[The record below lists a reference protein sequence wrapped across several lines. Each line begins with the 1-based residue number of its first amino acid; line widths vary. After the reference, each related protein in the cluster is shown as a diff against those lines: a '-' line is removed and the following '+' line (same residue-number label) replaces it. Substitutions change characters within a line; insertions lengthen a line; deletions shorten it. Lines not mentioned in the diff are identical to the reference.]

1 MPECAVS
8 TGHVAMKTALHAL
21 ALCLITALPA
31 FSQGAATVNRGQN
44 KTSTPAIDYETAH
57 LNRIVTAV
65 RTTEDIALDGRLDE
79 AAWRLATPATDFV
92 QKVPVTGRLE
102 TERTEV
108 RFLYDAE
115 NLYIGVI
122 CFDSD
127 VSGLTVN
134 DLEQD
139 FSNRSSDNIHIAIDS
154 LHERRSSFTFRT
166 NPAGAKADI
175 QISDGVLNYDWDA
188 VWDVRTSIN
197 DEGWIAEFVVPFKTL
212 RFSTASTQVWGLQMT
227 RKIIRKS
234 EEIYWSPVPVR
245 YGLPRTS
252 IYGTLEGLE
261 NITPGLNLKITPF
274 VTAGVTQLRPAAASG
289 GFNTRRDYDG
299 GFDLKYSATPSLTL
313 DATYRTDF
321 AQVEV
326 DQQQVNL
333 TRFSLFFPEKRDFF
347 IENARTF
354 TFGAGTNLVPFF
366 SRRIGLSP
374 AGAPVPIVGG
384 ARLSGRAGSYE
395 VGVIGMQT
403 ERSGPIP
410 PTSYLVGRVKRNLW
424 TNSWIGAIG
433 TSRNSTL
440 RGDFNRVYGADA
452 HLEFYERLSVD
463 SHVLKSDT
471 PGLSRQNLAR
481 QLEMS
486 WRDDEVTLAAGYN
499 ELQPHFN
506 PEVGFIRRANNT
518 RYNGNGSWN
527 PILENSDGIRNLTL
541 GASVEYYEAGGTGK
555 IETRANAV
563 NLGVD
568 FENNATISFVAT
580 DTFDRLLEPFAIRPN
595 TAIAT
600 GDYSYLDYSAQ
611 ATSNPGRRIAGTAT
625 VEWGEFWDGDR
636 TSVRGGL
643 DVKPNHHLSL
653 GFNYQRDHVE
663 LPVGQF
669 TSNLVGA
676 RVRYVFTP
684 RAFLASFF
692 QYNWTTRQLS
702 SNVRLNLIHRP
713 LSDLFVVYNDIRDP
727 SGRSLQRAL
736 IFKLT
741 NLIDF

>member
-1 MPECAVS
+1 MCRFA
-8 TGHVAMKTALHAL
+8 GHVSMKTALHAL
-21 ALCLITALPA
+21 ALCVLTVLPV
-31 FSQGAATVNRGQN
+31 FSQEDPTVNRTQSRSS
-44 KTSTPAIDYETAH
+44 STPALDYETAH
-57 LNRIVTAV
+57 LNRVATAV
-65 RTTEDIALDGRLDE
+65 RTTEAIVIDGRLDE
-79 AAWRLATPATDFV
+79 PAWGLAAPAADFV
-92 QKVPVTGRLE
+92 QKVPVTGRPE

-108 RFLYDAE
+108 RFLYDSE
-115 NLYIGVI
+115 NLYIGVM

-127 VSGLTVN
+127 VSGITIN
-134 DLEQD
+134 DLEYD
-139 FSNRSSDNIHIAIDS
+139 FSNRGSDNIHIALDS

-166 NPAGAKADI
+166 NPAGAKADL
-175 QISDGVLNYDWDA
+175 QVLDGTINGDWDA

-212 RFSTASTQVWGLQMT
+212 RFSTGSTQVWGLQMT

-234 EEIYWSPVPVR
+234 EETYWSPVPVR

-261 NITPGLNLKITPF
+261 DITPGLNLKVTPF
-274 VTAGVTQLRPAAASG
+274 VTAGTTQLRPAATSG
-289 GFNTRRDYDG
+289 FTTRRDVDG

-313 DATYRTDF
+313 DATFRTDF

-354 TFGAGTNLVPFF
+354 AFGAGTNLVPFF

-374 AGAPVPIVGG
+374 VGTPVPIVGG
-384 ARLSGRAGSYE
+384 ARLSGRAGAYE

-403 ERSGPIP
+403 ERSGAIP
-410 PTSYLVGRVKRNLW
+410 PNSFLVGRIKRNLW
-424 TNSWIGAIG
+424 ANSWIGTIG
-433 TSRNSTL
+433 TNRDSTL
-440 RGDFNRVYGADA
+440 SGDFNRVYGADA
-452 HLEFYERLSVD
+452 HLEFYDRLLVD
-463 SHVLKSDT
+463 SHILQSET
-471 PGLSRQNLAR
+471 PGLSGQNHAK
-481 QLEMS
+481 QLEMA

-499 ELQPHFN
+499 ELQPNFN
-506 PEVGFIRRANNT
+506 PEMGFMRRGNNT
-518 RYNGNGSWN
+518 RYSGNGSWN
-527 PILENSDGIRNLTL
+527 PIIETSDVIRNLTF
-541 GASVEYYEAGGTGK
+541 GTSVEYYETGGTGE
-555 IETRANAV
+555 IETRAGAM

-580 DTFDRLLEPFAIRPN
+580 DTFDRLVNPFAIRPDI
-595 TAIAT
+595 AIAP

-611 ATSNPGRRIAGTAT
+611 AASNPGRRIAGNAT

-636 TSVRGGL
+636 TSVRGSL

-653 GFNYQRDHVE
+653 TFNYQRDHVE

-669 TSNLVGA
+669 TANLAGA
-676 RVRYVFTP
+676 RVRYAFTP

-702 SNVRLNLIHRP
+702 SNVRFNLIHRP
-713 LSDLFVVYNDIRDP
+713 LSDLFVVYNDIRDA

-736 IFKLT
+736 ILKLT
-741 NLIDF
+741 NLIEF